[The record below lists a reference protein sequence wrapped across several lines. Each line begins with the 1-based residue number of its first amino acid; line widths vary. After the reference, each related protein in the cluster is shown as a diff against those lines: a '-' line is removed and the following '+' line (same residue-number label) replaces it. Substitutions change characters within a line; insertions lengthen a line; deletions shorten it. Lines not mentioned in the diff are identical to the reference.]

1 MSGSGDPDGE
11 GNVSDGAGT
20 GEEQPGEGEADS
32 CMAVRPRYRLLH
44 GGAGTLKVTGV
55 GRTRTITVYKEN
67 GRVDISNVEVG
78 KKSVTVQ
85 P

>member
-20 GEEQPGEGEADS
+20 GEGSLEKGKLIHAWRFDRDTGS
-32 CMAVRPRYRLLH
+32 CME
-44 GGAGTLKVTGV
+44 GAGTLKVTGV

-67 GRVDISNVEVG
+67 GRVDISNV
-78 KKSVTVQ
+78 K
-85 P
+85 